1 MEFELARKI
10 VISADSYE
18 ARAAL
23 LDGDLLINLEIESA
37 GSNRKKGNIYRGRVT
52 TIEKGLDAAF
62 VDYGTGKE
70 GFLPLDEVN
79 ERSLIELT
87 GKSVAAN
94 GHVSLGVGD
103 TVLVQVAKEEVGKKG
118 AALTMNISSPGRFLV
133 LMPFSSRTGVSRR
146 LAGDDRTR
154 LKDALDRL
162 SLPEGFGLII
172 RTASDQSMEKELQ
185 ADLNH
190 LLSQWKDILS
200 RFNQAKKPTEVHTES
215 SLALRFIRDYMDA
228 GVSEVIVE
236 DQGTWQELNGYF
248 ASVMPGWQS
257 ILSRYTGDLPLFVKF
272 NVDRQVEALLK
283 NKVILPSGGSIVIGQ
298 TEALTAIDVNSGR
311 TKKGAIE
318 DTAFKTNLEAAV
330 EIARQV
336 ILRDI
341 GGIIVVDFI
350 DMESEAHRKGV
361 EDALRN
367 ALARDKA
374 HLTVARIRD
383 FGLLAFSRQR
393 LRHTVEE
400 GIMSACPACGGT
412 GRIRAPGPLAMSI
425 MRRLRERLANMT
437 SEAELVE
444 VTVSVDV
451 ANFLNNRKRDEL
463 IALEKKHGLAIE
475 ILGTTDVAAED
486 MQIRIHEDIPDDRQL
501 ARARIEGHEEPAA
514 AAPAATK
521 DAQQPAVAAG
531 QPASPPKQ
539 KPSLLKGLIAKL
551 LDLDEFDEVQTRGK
565 GKGESQPPATAKPT
579 VSTTSGRDPISTASP
594 SGSSAGAIPS
604 AATEVNA
611 PATGPQAGNR
621 RNQSERRK
629 DDSTAGAD
637 AEDNQQAKPREGRSH
652 RSRSSRGRGQK
663 PAQQQDQSATA
674 QDPSTAPARDGR
686 KASDAKRQPAPAADV
701 TRATS
706 TTASGN
712 GGQSRQGQVTPD
724 GSTAPAV
731 DGEQPARSKRS
742 RSRRRRSSQ
751 KSPADQG
758 TATTTLP
765 TGSSQ
770 AGAAPTS
777 AGSVTAPVVNTLA
790 SVGEGSRSPAERRE
804 SDGGDAQGAPDKPKA
819 PRKRYRS
826 RKPKTGNAE
835 GRGPN
840 PPDGGQGQK

>member
-1 MEFELARKI
+1 MSQSRDVEWNFELAKKI

-79 ERSLIELT
+79 ERSLIEIT
-87 GKSVAAN
+87 GKSPAAS
-94 GHVSLGVGD
+94 GHVNLGVGD
-103 TVLVQVAKEEVGKKG
+103 VVLVQVAKEEVGKKG

-190 LLSQWKDILS
+190 LLSQWKEILS
-200 RFNQAKKPTEVHTES
+200 RFNQARKPTEVHTES

-228 GVSEVIVE
+228 GVGEVMVE
-236 DQGTWQELNGYF
+236 DQETWQELNAYF

-283 NKVILPSGGSIVIGQ
+283 NKVLLPSGGSIVIGQ

-318 DTAFKTNLEAAV
+318 DTAFRTNLEAAV

-463 IALEKKHGLAIE
+463 MALERKHGLAIE

-501 ARARIEGHEEPAA
+501 ARVRIESHEETGASAPASAREAQQAGPAA
-514 AAPAATK
+514 QAAP
-521 DAQQPAVAAG
+521 
-531 QPASPPKQ
+531 PPKQ

-551 LDLDEFDEVQTRGK
+551 LDLDEFDEVPTRGRTK
-565 GKGESQPPATAKPT
+565 ADSETQPAGK
-579 VSTTSGRDPISTASP
+579 
-594 SGSSAGAIPS
+594 PS
-604 AATEVNA
+604 AAA
-611 PATGPQAGNR
+611 PRNPADNVQGSMAISLDGKDRRLVREDELAAAPQ
-621 RNQSERRK
+621 
-629 DDSTAGAD
+629 
-637 AEDNQQAKPREGRSH
+637 EDRTH
-652 RSRSSRGRGQK
+652 RARSSRGRGRKKAQPQGQPEASGGAPEVPGTGGQK
-663 PAQQQDQSATA
+663 ARDAAGKSSKSGDAARPNTPPIRISPVETR
-674 QDPSTAPARDGR
+674 QDPSAPGD
-686 KASDAKRQPAPAADV
+686 ASAQPA
-701 TRATS
+701 S
-706 TTASGN
+706 
-712 GGQSRQGQVTPD
+712 
-724 GSTAPAV
+724 
-731 DGEQPARSKRS
+731 GEQSGRSKRS
-742 RSRRRRSSQ
+742 RSRRRRSNQ
-751 KSPADQG
+751 KSGADLAG
-758 TATTTLP
+758 STTTDLVPLTAATTEPARTP
-765 TGSSQ
+765 ERGEPQ
-770 AGAAPTS
+770 S
-777 AGSVTAPVVNTLA
+777 ADIQ
-790 SVGEGSRSPAERRE
+790 PAK
-804 SDGGDAQGAPDKPKA
+804 DKPKA

-826 RKPKTGNAE
+826 RKPKSSTSD
-835 GRGPN
+835 GRDPN
-840 PPDGGQGQK
+840 PPTGGQGQG